1 MRALPALGMA
11 AVLLLGVAACGATA
25 DAGGGGGGAWKP
37 RGDVRMIVPFAA
49 GGGSDLAGR
58 AIATALEKAQP
69 GLTVTVENRDGGSG
83 AVGYST
89 LLGKKGNGNYLIA
102 TENAILS
109 LPLGG
114 QVSFT
119 RKDFTPVA
127 KLAEDGG
134 ILVVK
139 PDSPYKT
146 CTDVVNAAKS
156 GRVSVGMSGAFG
168 VDNVIFTMI
177 EQKTGVKFQRVPFES
192 GGELVPAVLGGQIQ
206 VALLNP
212 GEVIGQLRS
221 GDLKGLC
228 VTTGKRYTYPEFA
241 ELPTAGEQGIDVS
254 YVQFRGFLAPGGL
267 DERERAYWEDAAR
280 GVTRTAEFQKWLK
293 DNYLQ
298 QAELY
303 GDDFGKYLEQL
314 DTALA
319 PVLKK
324 PS

>member
-1 MRALPALGMA
+1 MRALLAVAALL
-11 AVLLLGVAACGATA
+11 VGVTACGANA
-25 DAGGGGGGAWKP
+25 DSGGGGTWKP

-69 GLTVTVENRDGGSG
+69 DLTVTVENRDGGSG
-83 AVGYST
+83 AVGYSA

-109 LPLGG
+109 LPMAG

-134 ILVVK
+134 IVVVK
-139 PDSPYKT
+139 KDSPFKT
-146 CTDVVNAAKS
+146 CTDVVNAAK
-156 GRVSVGMSGAFG
+156 GGKVSVGMSGAYG
-168 VDNVIFTMI
+168 VDNVIFTLI
-177 EQKTGVKFQRVPFES
+177 EQKTGAKFQRVPFES

-206 VALLNP
+206 AALLNP
-212 GEVIGQLRS
+212 GEVIGQLKS

-228 VTTGKRYTYPEFA
+228 VTTEKRYTYPEFSA
-241 ELPTAGEQGIDVS
+241 LPTAKEQGIDVS

-267 DERERAYWEDAAR
+267 DERERAYWDKTAR
-280 GVTRTAEFQKWLK
+280 GVAKTPEFQKWLK

-303 GDDFGKYLEQL
+303 GDEFGKYLEQL

>member
-1 MRALPALGMA
+1 MRALLA
-11 AVLLLGVAACGATA
+11 AVLLLGAAACGAN
-25 DAGGGGGGAWKP
+25 AGTTGGAWKP

-58 AIATALEKAQP
+58 AVAAALEKAQP

-83 AVGYST
+83 AVGYSG

-109 LPLGG
+109 LPLSG

-134 ILVVK
+134 IVVVK
-139 PDSPYKT
+139 PDSPFKS
-146 CTDVVNAAKS
+146 CTDVVNAAKG
-156 GRVSVGMSGAFG
+156 GRVSVGMSGAYG

-177 EQKTGVKFQRVPFES
+177 EQKTGAKFQRVPFES

-206 VALLNP
+206 AALLNP

-228 VTTGKRYTYPEFA
+228 VTTEKRYTYPEFSA
-241 ELPTAGEQGIDVS
+241 LATAKEQGIDVS
-254 YVQFRGFLAPGGL
+254 YVQFRGILAAGGL
-267 DERERAYWEDAAR
+267 DERERAYWESAAR
-280 GVTRTAEFQKWLK
+280 GVTRTPEFQKWLK

-303 GDDFGKYLEQL
+303 GDDFGTYLEQL

>member
-1 MRALPALGMA
+1 MRAAALLA
-11 AVLLLGVAACGATA
+11 ILLATACGATA
-25 DAGGGGGGAWKP
+25 NTAGDWKP

-69 GLTVTVENRDGGSG
+69 GLKVTVENREGGSG
-83 AVGYST
+83 AVGYSA
-89 LLGKKGNGNYLIA
+89 LLGKKGNGNYLLA

-109 LPLGG
+109 LPLSG

-139 PDSPYKT
+139 KDSPFKT
-146 CTDVVNAAKS
+146 CTDVINAARS

-212 GEVIGQLRS
+212 GEVIGQFKSGALR
-221 GDLKGLC
+221 GLC
-228 VTTGKRYTYPEFA
+228 VTTDKRYTYPEFA
-241 ELPTAGEQGIDVS
+241 DLPTAKEQQIDVS

-267 DERERAYWEDAAR
+267 DGRERAYWEQAAK
-280 GVTRTAEFQKWLK
+280 GVTKTAEFQKWLK

>member
-1 MRALPALGMA
+1 MRAVLA
-11 AVLLLGVAACGATA
+11 AVLLLGVAACGANA
-25 DAGGGGGGAWKP
+25 DSGGGGAWKP

-58 AIATALEKAQP
+58 AIATALEKSQP

-83 AVGYST
+83 AVGYSA

-109 LPLGG
+109 LPLSG

-119 RKDFTPVA
+119 RADFTPVA

-134 ILVVK
+134 IVVVK
-139 PDSPYKT
+139 KDSPYKS
-146 CTDVVNAAKS
+146 CTDVVNAARS
-156 GRVSVGMSGAFG
+156 GRVSVGMSGAYG

-177 EQKTGVKFQRVPFES
+177 EQKTGAKFQRVPFES

-206 VALLNP
+206 AALLNP

-228 VTTGKRYTYPEFA
+228 VTTDKRYAYPEFSSLA
-241 ELPTAGEQGIDVS
+241 TAKEEGIDVS

-267 DERERAYWEDAAR
+267 DERERAYWEATAR
-280 GVTRTAEFQKWLK
+280 GITKTPEFQKWLK

-303 GDDFGKYLEQL
+303 GAEFGSYLQQL
-314 DTALA
+314 DAALA

-324 PS
+324 SP

>member
-1 MRALPALGMA
+1 MRALLA
-11 AVLLLGVAACGATA
+11 AALLLGAAACGANA
-25 DAGGGGGGAWKP
+25 DTPGGAWKP

-83 AVGYST
+83 AVGYSG

-109 LPLGG
+109 LPLSG

-119 RKDFTPVA
+119 REDFTPVA

-134 ILVVK
+134 IVVVK
-139 PDSPYKT
+139 KDSPYQT
-146 CTDVVNAAKS
+146 CTDVVNAAKA
-156 GRVSVGMSGAFG
+156 GRVNVGMSGAYG

-177 EQKTGVKFQRVPFES
+177 EQKTGAKFQRVPFES

-206 VALLNP
+206 AALLNP

-228 VTTGKRYTYPEFA
+228 VTTDQRYTYPEFSA
-241 ELPTAGEQGIDVS
+241 LPTAKEQGIDVS

-267 DERERAYWEDAAR
+267 DGRERAYWESAAR

-303 GDDFGKYLEQL
+303 GDDFRDYLAQL

-324 PS
+324 TS

>member
-1 MRALPALGMA
+1 MRAAWL
-11 AVLLLGVAACGATA
+11 AVLLLGVAACGADA
-25 DAGGGGGGAWKP
+25 DAGGGAWKP
-37 RGDVRMIVPFAA
+37 RGDVRMIVPFSA

-58 AIATALEKAQP
+58 AIAAALEKAQP
-69 GLTVTVENRDGGSG
+69 GLKVTVENREGGSG
-83 AVGYST
+83 AVGYSA
-89 LLGKKGNGNYLIA
+89 LLGKKGDGNYLLA
-102 TENAILS
+102 TENALLS
-109 LPLGG
+109 LPLSG

-119 RKDFTPVA
+119 RQDFTPVA

-139 PDSPYKT
+139 KDSPLKT
-146 CTDVVNAAKS
+146 CADVVSAARS
-156 GRVSVGMSGAFG
+156 GRVSVGMSGAYG

-212 GEVIGQLRS
+212 GEVIGQFKS
-221 GDLKGLC
+221 GDLRGLC
-228 VTTGKRYTYPEFA
+228 VTTDKRYTYPELA
-241 ELPTAGEQGIDVS
+241 SLGTAKEQGIDVS
-254 YVQFRGFLAPGGL
+254 YVQFRGFIGPGGL
-267 DERERAYWEDAAR
+267 DGREKAYWEQAAR
-280 GVTRTAEFQKWLK
+280 GVTKTAEFQKWLK

-303 GDDFGKYLEQL
+303 GADFGTYLEQL

>member
-1 MRALPALGMA
+1 MKGIVLAGA
-11 AVLLLGVAACGATA
+11 AVLLTLTAACSGQAA
-25 DAGGGGGGAWKP
+25 SDGGGSWKP
-37 RGDVRMIVPFAA
+37 RGDVRMIVPFGA

-58 AIATALEKAQP
+58 AMATALEKSKP
-69 GLTVTVENRDGGSG
+69 GLKVNVENREGGSG
-83 AVGYST
+83 AVGYSA
-89 LLGKKGNGNYLIA
+89 LLAKKGDGNYLLA

-109 LPLGG
+109 LPLSG
-114 QVSFT
+114 QASFT

-127 KLAEDGG
+127 KLAEDGAVM
-134 ILVVK
+134 VVK
-139 PDSPYKT
+139 KDAPFTT
-146 CTDVVNAAKS
+146 CSDVIDAAKS

-168 VDNVIFTMI
+168 VDSVIFTMI

-228 VTTGKRYTYPEFA
+228 VTTDKRYTYPEFA
-241 ELPTAGEQGIDVS
+241 ALGTAKEQGIDVS

-267 DERERAYWEDAAR
+267 DERERAYWEEAAR
-280 GVTRTAEFQKWLK
+280 GIPRTAEFQKWLK

-303 GDDFGKYLEQL
+303 GAEFGAYLEQL

-324 PS
+324 SS

>member
-1 MRALPALGMA
+1 MRAAVL
-11 AVLLLGVAACGATA
+11 AVLLLGVTACGAENA
-25 DAGGGGGGAWKP
+25 NAGGEWKP

-58 AIATALEKAQP
+58 AVAAALEKAQP
-69 GLTVTVENRDGGSG
+69 GLKVTVENREGGSG
-83 AVGYST
+83 AVGYSAM
-89 LLGKKGNGNYLIA
+89 LGKKGNGNYLLA

-109 LPLGG
+109 LPLSG

-139 PDSPYKT
+139 KDSPYKS
-146 CTDVVNAAKS
+146 CSDVVNAAKG

-177 EQKTGVKFQRVPFES
+177 EQKAGVKFQRVPFES

-206 VALLNP
+206 IALLNP
-212 GEVIGQLRS
+212 GEVIGQFRS
-221 GDLKGLC
+221 GDLRGLC
-228 VTTGKRYTYPEFA
+228 VTTDKRYAYPELA
-241 ELPTAGEQGIDVS
+241 GLPTAEEQGIDVS
-254 YVQFRGFLAPGGL
+254 YVQFRGIFAPGGL
-267 DERERAYWEDAAR
+267 DGRERAYWEAAAK
-280 GVTRTAEFQKWLK
+280 GVTKTAEFQKWLK

-298 QAELY
+298 QSELY
-303 GDDFGKYLEQL
+303 GDAFGSYLDQVGTDLEPL
-314 DTALA
+314 
-319 PVLKK
+319 LKK
-324 PS
+324 SS

>member
-1 MRALPALGMA
+1 
-11 AVLLLGVAACGATA
+11 
-25 DAGGGGGGAWKP
+25 
-37 RGDVRMIVPFAA
+37 MIVPFAA

-58 AIATALEKAQP
+58 SIAAALEKAQP
-69 GLTVTVENRDGGSG
+69 GLKVTVENRDGGSG
-83 AVGYST
+83 AVGYSA
-89 LLGKKGNGNYLIA
+89 LLGKKGNGNYLLA

-109 LPLGG
+109 LPISG

-139 PDSPYKT
+139 KDSPFKT

-156 GRVSVGMSGAFG
+156 GRVSVGMSGAYG
-168 VDNVIFTMI
+168 VDNVIFTLI
-177 EQKTGVKFQRVPFES
+177 EQKTGVTFQRVPFES
-192 GGELVPAVLGGQIQ
+192 GGELVPAVLGGQVQ

-212 GEVIGQLRS
+212 GEVIGQFRS
-221 GDLKGLC
+221 GDLRGLC
-228 VTTGKRYTYPEFA
+228 VTTDERYTYPELA
-241 ELPTAGEQGIDVS
+241 SLGTAKEQGIDVS
-254 YVQFRGFLAPGGL
+254 YVQFRGILGAGGL
-267 DERERAYWEDAAR
+267 DEREKAYWVQAAK
-280 GVTRTAEFQKWLK
+280 GITRTAEFQKWLK

-298 QAELY
+298 QSELY
-303 GDDFGKYLEQL
+303 GDDFAAYLEQL

-319 PVLKK
+319 PLLKK

>member
-1 MRALPALGMA
+1 MRGVLPKKAVALL
-11 AVLLLGVAACGATA
+11 AVLLATA
-25 DAGGGGGGAWKP
+25 CNGSGAADAGGAWKP
-37 RGDVRMIVPFAA
+37 RGDVRMIVPFSA

-58 AIATALEKAQP
+58 AIAGALEKAEP
-69 GLTVTVENRDGGSG
+69 GLKVTVENREGGSG
-83 AVGYST
+83 AVGYSA
-89 LLGKKGNGNYLIA
+89 LLGKKGNGSYLLA

-109 LPLGG
+109 LPLSG
-114 QVSFT
+114 QVTFS
-119 RKDFTPVA
+119 RKDFTPIA

-139 PDSPYKT
+139 KDAPYKT
-146 CTDVVNAAKS
+146 CADVVAAAKS
-156 GRVSVGMSGAFG
+156 GRVSVGMSGAYG

-212 GEVIGQLRS
+212 GEVIGQLKS
-221 GDLKGLC
+221 GDLRGLC
-228 VTTGKRYTYPEFA
+228 VTTDKRYTYPEFA
-241 ELPTAGEQGIDVS
+241 ELGTAKEQGIDVS

-267 DERERAYWEDAAR
+267 DEREAAYWQEAAK
-280 GVTRTAEFQKWLK
+280 GVAKTAEFQRWLK

-303 GDDFGKYLEQL
+303 GPAFGTYLEQL

-324 PS
+324 SS